1 MCLWK
6 RVIFM
11 NNEDKEWLEKCI
23 QNPDKYKIF
32 VDNDMIFVVDANND
46 MDTVYHTF
54 SNFGYDFVYD
64 LLTYL
69 KCNVEFV

>member
-1 MCLWK
+1 
-6 RVIFM
+6 M

-46 MDTVYHTF
+46 MDTDYHTF

-64 LLTYL
+64 LLKYL